1 MKQNKKGWFGR
12 RKKSLIC
19 IGLVLF
25 MVGMV
30 IPCGF
35 AHGQS
40 QLVRPEMA
48 FPEYYPYG
56 FHGMGYILSIEQD
69 QIVIDDNV
77 YALSPDVTYH
87 TLEIKNASSAFFRP
101 GMRVGYLF
109 DSEEKIKSL
118 WMIEE

>member
-69 QIVIDDNV
+69 QIVIDDSL

-87 TLEIKNASSAFFRP
+87 TLEIENASSAFFRP
-101 GMRVGYLF
+101 GKRVGYRF
-109 DSEEKIKSL
+109 DSKGKIKSL